1 MMCFILA
8 VRAHCLNPRVSC
20 ITVNCVFMSDDD
32 DDDDAVARL
41 EVDSTLPG
49 GTWESGGANVRSGYV
64 AVECCLTDG
73 SASAPRRNSTRRV

>member
-1 MMCFILA
+1 
-8 VRAHCLNPRVSC
+8 
-20 ITVNCVFMSDDD
+20 MSDDG

-64 AVECCLTDG
+64 AVELLSDG
-73 SASAPRRNSTRRV
+73 WFGLRSATQLHTSCINHNQEGRLAGAAPGGTARARAARRA